1 MTVTSDKK
9 SITHEDFGSAEAF
22 MEAIDATIKPF
33 NDGDIVE
40 GIIVENA

>member
-1 MTVTSDKK
+1 MTVASDKR
-9 SITHEDFGSAEAF
+9 SITTNDFSSNEDFLA
-22 MEAIDATIKPF
+22 AIDATIKPF